1 MAETEKK
8 ASNSKYG
15 PACQIARVSIPII
28 TTKTFLSAIHLK
40 ALIELFFREGGGL
53 IVVSVE

>member
-40 ALIELFFREGGGL
+40 ALIELFFREGGG
-53 IVVSVE
+53 